1 MESIS
6 KKRQQFSIKN
16 EFNELDF
23 SFFRLNEF
31 SINLLLLL
39 VTQIDSKN
47 DEDFFTY
54 QLTTKELEEIFK
66 KKRINKLTI
75 HKAREELFEQTIQ
88 ISLKEESPVEINI
101 FSVFTI
107 DGNLLQLK
115 LNDAFKRFFL
125 TINSKTPYFKGYMNE
140 FLALKNV
147 NTKRI
152 YLLLRQLLNRRY
164 NKQYS
169 ITELLHTLG
178 FKENQYKNFKDLNSK
193 VIKSSVDSI
202 NEFTSLDVEVVQ
214 IKSAHKVVKVEFVVT
229 ETKSARDKYNHNEKI
244 FKDMYEWA
252 NNEESLNFKNASAR
266 QAVKEWVGETNCDEY
281 IDIEVLRKT
290 K

>member
-1 MESIS
+1 VESIS